1 MQINNLNHIESA
13 TQPVVGGYY
22 YYYYRPT
29 ATASASADALAIG
42 YKTYSSTYTSTQ
54 AVAGMFSSSVS
65 GSYASAR

>member
-13 TQPVVGGYY
+13 NQTVVGGY

-29 ATASASADALAIG
+29 ATAYADAYSLAVG
-42 YKTYSSTYTSTQ
+42 YKTYSSTYTSTS
-54 AVAGMFSSSVS
+54 AVAGLFSSSVS